1 MLHFVAESIGYYVIG
16 VHVSTEYLV
25 IINRQRWFIRQSADS
40 HGSYHS

>member
-1 MLHFVAESIGYYVIG
+1 MLRCVADRIGSDVIG

-40 HGSYHS
+40 HGGYHS